1 MLLLSI
7 QIHYHLIIIRA
18 VALTGFFRFV
28 MVEEVFASV
37 LIAWILNIALIFGLD
52 RTRLDVFHFRIV
64 CTPD

>member
-1 MLLLSI
+1 MLFLRI

-37 LIAWILNIALIFGLD
+37 LVAWILNVALIF
-52 RTRLDVFHFRIV
+52 RLD
-64 CTPD
+64 